1 MPFSVLGSSLASIIA
16 LGSNS
21 DCEVDEVPDAP
32 EAPDVPDEPD
42 VPLVPEAP
50 DVPAV
55 PDAPDAPDAPDVPDE
70 LDVPLV
76 PEAPDV
82 PVVPDVSG
90 APDVP
95 VAPVVP
101 VVPEPDCVCVS
112 DGIGVLD
119 APVLGCDGMPDCDP
133 DCVPDE
139 PDVLGWAGISCDMP
153 EAPVL
158 GCCMPGCALD
168 GTPEAP
174 VFGSAGV
181 PEAPE
186 LEAPVPDCDVVPDC
200 DCASAAEETNPRA
213 INKAIFFFM
222 VETSR
227 NLE

>member
-1 MPFSVLGSSLASIIA
+1 
-16 LGSNS
+16 
-21 DCEVDEVPDAP
+21 VDEVPDAP
-32 EAPDVPDEPD
+32 ELGCEGVSVDVPD
-42 VPLVPEAP
+42 VL
-50 DVPAV
+50 
-55 PDAPDAPDAPDVPDE
+55 DE
-70 LDVPLV
+70 S
-76 PEAPDV
+76 DV
-82 PVVPDVSG
+82 PVVPDAPD

-112 DGIGVLD
+112 DGIGVPD

-158 GCCMPGCALD
+158 GCGMPGCALD

-174 VFGSAGV
+174 VFGSAGI

-186 LEAPVPDCDVVPDC
+186 LEGPVPDCDVVSDC
-200 DCASAAEETNPRA
+200 DCASAAEETKPRA